1 MAWLLWG
8 REISSGELHTTG
20 GPSWK
25 PLPVLITTVLAAAG
39 EAAPTLWLV
48 VARAGLLGSAV
59 LAFVVAYRLAGVL
72 AGCLA
77 AGVLLLASWM
87 LASGL
92 RGYSEGIAVLLVLA
106 AFERHDRGRAVHAF
120 WLGTAAALL
129 RPEAALFVGLYGL
142 WLTWREPR
150 RLPSVVA
157 AVLLVA
163 ALWTLPELWGS
174 GNPWRAAERAQD
186 VRPDSAALAAQPTFE
201 IVKLAIKL
209 VTPPGAL
216 VAIIAVWLAA
226 SGVAPASARPLTL
239 QLATFSIAWTALVA
253 AMTELGFA
261 GNWRYLAVPAALTL
275 VLAAAGVGWLVLLV
289 LPRLGR
295 ASRWL
300 RPAVIGFT
308 AAIVATYVV
317 LSVPA
322 TLRTYAYEVD
332 VNQET
337 ELVLARVGGGA
348 RLSRCGRVYVNPF
361 LVQRLAWELDQPSM
375 TITAVHRA
383 PADVAGAIM
392 RTRLTAQH
400 PVLPRRPPHTADAP
414 TALTRTEHWE
424 VELFCDAPRDQASQA
439 TPTRRRLGRSGSGGL
454 RDQGRRHGE

>member
-1 MAWLLWG
+1 MLVCVLLGGASLAVPSVPTYDPMAWLLWG

-59 LAFVVAYRLAGVL
+59 LAGVVAYRLAGML

-77 AGVLLLASWM
+77 AAVLLLASWM

-106 AFERHDRGRAVHAF
+106 AFERHDRGRTMHAF
-120 WLGTAAALL
+120 WLGVGAALL

-150 RLPSVVA
+150 RLPFIA
-157 AVLLVA
+157 AGVLLVA
-163 ALWTLPELWGS
+163 TLWTLPELWGS
-174 GNPWRAAERAQD
+174 GNLWRAAERAQD
-186 VRPDSAALAAQPTFE
+186 VRPESAALADRPTLE
-201 IVKLAIKL
+201 IVELAIKL

-216 VAIIAVWLAA
+216 VAVIAVWLAA
-226 SGVAPASARPLTL
+226 SGAAPASARPLTL
-239 QLATFSIAWTALVA
+239 QLAAFSIAWTALVA

-275 VLAAAGVGWLVLLV
+275 VLAAAGIGWLVSLA
-289 LPRLGR
+289 R
-295 ASRWL
+295 ASLWL
-300 RPAVIGFT
+300 RAAVIGFT
-308 AAIVATYVV
+308 AATLATYVA

-322 TLRTYAYEVD
+322 TLRTYAFEVD

-337 ELVLARVGGGA
+337 ELVLARVGGGD
-348 RLSRCGRVYVNPF
+348 RLRRCGRIYVNPF

-383 PADVAGAIM
+383 PATATGAIL

-400 PVLPRRPPHTADAP
+400 PVLPRPHAHGTPKAKS
-414 TALTRTEHWE
+414 LIRTHHWE
-424 VELFCDAPRDQASQA
+424 VELRC
-439 TPTRRRLGRSGSGGL
+439 GRSGSHARITG
-454 RDQGRRHGE
+454 RD